1 MLLELSSGQLLM
13 LLASEDALRQKV
25 DQAFEMILSF
35 GDDSGSTSHLGKTF
49 FSLVLNTFQSP
60 KSASFS

>member
-1 MLLELSSGQLLM
+1 M

-35 GDDSGSTSHLGKTF
+35 GDDSGSTSHLGKAIF
-49 FSLVLNTFQSP
+49 KKCLVQPTELLN
-60 KSASFS
+60 

>member
-25 DQAFEMILSF
+25 DQAFDMILHY
-35 GDDSGSTSHLGKTF
+35 GDDNGASGHLGKF
-49 FSLVLNTFQSP
+49 LDLCFEAKHVKFI
-60 KSASFS
+60 

>member
-25 DQAFEMILSF
+25 DQAFEMILSY
-35 GDDSGSTSHLGKTF
+35 GDDNGSASHLGINLLYKMQIF
-49 FSLVLNTFQSP
+49 NEPRVRI
-60 KSASFS
+60 